1 MVNNIA
7 NLPFSIWLWL
17 MFFSLEMEFWI
28 WPMSFWNFFS
38 KVSNILS
45 KKEEDFASSLEFEF
59 WIWRMSFWNFFSKV
73 SNFWSK
79 KEEKFA
85 IKICITIVIKIVIKI
100 ALKTSYTKLQ
110 NFAKIPSQ
118 EGTWLDGLFGDLG
131 EEEVLGLGSILQYWI
146 F

>member
-7 NLPFSIWLWL
+7 LPFSIWLWL
-17 MFFSLEMEFWI
+17 MFFSFSSSLEMEFWI
-28 WPMSFWNFFS
+28 WPILFWNFIS
-38 KVSNILS
+38 KVSNFCS
-45 KKEEDFASSLEFEF
+45 KKADFASSLEFEF

-110 NFAKIPSQ
+110 NFAKIPLQ
-118 EGTWLDGLFGDLG
+118 EGTWLDGLFGDWG
-131 EEEVLGLGSILQYWI
+131 EVLGLGSILQY
-146 F
+146 